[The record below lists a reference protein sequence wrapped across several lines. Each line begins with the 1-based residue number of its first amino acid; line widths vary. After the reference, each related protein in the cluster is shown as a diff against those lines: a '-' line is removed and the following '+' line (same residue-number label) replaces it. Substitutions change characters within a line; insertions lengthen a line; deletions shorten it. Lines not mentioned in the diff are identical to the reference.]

1 MAMDSVELHNRA
13 QECLFDFETLV
24 LVEPATENCRNS
36 DDLNCEEQKA
46 RFSIWSANIG
56 IFADGHAS
64 LDYRLRNSLEAKEL
78 MLDLLGSLK
87 NYLRRAAETIRH
99 MKDNELSFS
108 HTHIEDGLSS
118 VGSRQTT
125 SASSVFP
132 SSYQGSE
139 TDDSLSIPVDQ
150 DRTPFEQR
158 VHGIEQTIDR
168 LYRLSVAIRRPS
180 IISQNAKAVNIVI
193 RDEDG
198 TDVSQQFT
206 DFALNWITHHFR
218 EAPLTLRE
226 RLAKSVTLRR
236 KRFLYRQSH
245 QLKLG
250 AKATLTP
257 SPQLKRPDSLGLDAE
272 STIVARTV
280 VDGHVHKNQNR
291 RNNLP
296 KAVLPSQ
303 TSASRV
309 SDKFRTDDVFETTPC
324 KTPTVF
330 SGAFIQQGAVSI
342 PDPPKAVVGSKEFEC
357 PYCCMMLPMKE
368 ALRSNWTRHV
378 LNDLE
383 PYVCVFQDCSDP
395 NRLFRGRAT
404 WLSHMQETH
413 TKQWTCRAASHRLVV
428 FDTEIGFENHMRF
441 DHAKGFKES
450 QLPWYKK
457 RSQGSAANLFTECP
471 LCGYGPPVER
481 INTLINSD
489 ESGNKQKQDQ
499 SRIVSE
505 DVVEHLAGHLHMIS
519 IKALPWRENVEEE
532 LSEKAA
538 SKKASEGHES
548 NDDRASQLATD
559 LNILLVFDDDPQA
572 VQDVEWQ
579 HIDPA
584 AADHGVIWKSCNT
597 YEMYTNEWGFIQNS
611 QYYGHDRDPILQ
623 KLLKRLYLSS
633 SSVTGKHTD
642 LVLPIYMMPPIPLN
656 KHFYGREY
664 VLKAIATELVPEA
677 HAKPANGKAVTYPL
691 TFTVSAPGGM
701 GKTQVAIQFALAHQK
716 SFEVILWVNADSVNE
731 MAQGFQRIAG
741 LLGLIPKDSM
751 DGNDL
756 IHTREVVKR
765 WLVNPPSL
773 TEGGKFR
780 RHISWLIIYDGVQD
794 PDILNDFWPYDGPG
808 SVLITSRN
816 PFSWTKSLPLKQFT
830 SDEAVAFLL
839 KLTNRELSEVDR
851 ESVTKVGSRL
861 GGLPLALTQMAS
873 IIVTKQLSFRQFLDS
888 YNKRDSQRELLQFQ
902 THRIYSKSPSHE
914 HTVASVWAFENLK
927 YGRKLLN
934 VLSMLDPDS
943 IPERLLTSSFGSIDL
958 PGYPATITDYENA
971 RGELLACSLVTAN
984 KQENKLFIHRLVQDV
999 ARAEMTLTELRKTF
1013 VACVKLVASVWPF
1026 EDFTWRHGIARWPVC
1041 EEVFPHIS
1049 RLKDI
1054 FSAIRPS
1061 APTSDDYHFARILTD
1076 TGWYL
1081 HERGRLIDTNLYN
1094 NMAQSIC
1101 ESLKCQLYEPSD
1113 LSSSLGVTHSELD
1126 FMLAELY
1133 HNRGIIACGASDA
1146 TEGLRNLKIF
1156 HDMMEKEFE
1165 KDTPR
1170 TDMRLGLAFN
1180 QLGFAYM
1187 LKEDWPQGEI
1197 HFLRSIEL
1205 LEMLDDYEPTLIS
1218 LPIVNLGY
1226 SYWLQGRLD
1235 EAATVLRKGVGDRE
1249 QKFGIHDRISFISGR
1264 FYHALGNV
1272 TYDQGLTEESFGYH
1286 HKALLHFKATL
1297 GNNHHLTASVFV
1309 KVAEHNIRASQYD
1322 TAIALLDHA
1331 LKSYSISNN
1340 YLSERARVS
1349 FKVSNALTRLRKFD
1363 EADIELRK
1371 CFQVYSDQVAKRTF
1385 LTGKPRIV
1393 KTRKEDL
1400 TDKDF
1405 DDLVAFWFK

>member
-1 MAMDSVELHNRA
+1 MESVELHNRA

-291 RNNLP
+291 RNSLP

-342 PDPPKAVVGSKEFEC
+342 PDPPKAV
-357 PYCCMMLPMKE
+357 
-368 ALRSNWTRHV
+368 
-378 LNDLE
+378 
-383 PYVCVFQDCSDP
+383 
-395 NRLFRGRAT
+395 
-404 WLSHMQETH
+404 
-413 TKQWTCRAASHRLVV
+413 
-428 FDTEIGFENHMRF
+428 
-441 DHAKGFKES
+441 
-450 QLPWYKK
+450 LPWYKK

-489 ESGNKQKQDQ
+489 ESGNKQKQDH

-505 DVVEHLAGHLHMIS
+505 DIVEHLAGHLHMIS

-597 YEMYTNEWGFIQNS
+597 YETYTNEWGFIQNS

-656 KHFYGREY
+656 KHFFGREY

-691 TFTVSAPGGM
+691 TFTVCAPGGM

-773 TEGGKFR
+773 TEGRKSR

-839 KLTNRELSEVDR
+839 KLTNRELSDVDR

-888 YNKRDSQRELLQFQ
+888 YNERDSQRELLQFQ

-914 HTVASVWAFENLK
+914 HTVASVWAFENLR

-943 IPERLLTSSFGSIDL
+943 IPERLLTSSSGAINL

-1101 ESLKCQLYEPSD
+1101 ESLKFQLYEPSD

-1187 LKEDWPQGEI
+1187 LKEDWPQGEV

-1235 EAATVLRKGVGDRE
+1235 EAAAVLRKGVGDRE

-1340 YLSERARVS
+1340 YLSEKARVS
-1349 FKVSNALTRLRKFD
+1349 FKLSNALTRLRKFD

-1371 CFQVYSDQVAKRTF
+1371 CFQVYSDQVAERTF